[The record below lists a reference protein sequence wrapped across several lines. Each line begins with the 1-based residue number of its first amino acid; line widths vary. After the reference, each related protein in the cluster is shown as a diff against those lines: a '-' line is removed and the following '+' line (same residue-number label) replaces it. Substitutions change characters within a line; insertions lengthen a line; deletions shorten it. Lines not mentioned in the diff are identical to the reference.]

1 MRFAW
6 LRKNKAHNVPT
17 EQAGAR
23 PLSVIRI
30 VYNAVF
36 WIFLLPFIVR
46 TIDYGLG
53 FIAFTMVIFVR
64 LIANLYVNN
73 IVEFTPEQYER
84 FPLRS

>member
-6 LRKNKAHNVPT
+6 LREKRTDGVPVK
-17 EQAGAR
+17 QAGTR
-23 PLSVIRI
+23 PLALIRI

-36 WIFLLPFIVR
+36 WIFLVPFFVR
-46 TIDYGLG
+46 TIDYSLG
-53 FIAFTMVIFVR
+53 FIAFTIVILVR

-73 IVEFTPEQYER
+73 VVEFSPEQYES

>member
-6 LRKNKAHNVPT
+6 LRENKAENVSAKQT
-17 EQAGAR
+17 GTR
-23 PLSVIRI
+23 PLALIRI

-36 WIFLLPFIVR
+36 WIFLVPFFVR

-53 FIAFTMVIFVR
+53 FIAFTIVIFVR
-64 LIANLYVNN
+64 LVVNLYVNN
-73 IVEFTPEQYER
+73 VVEFTPEQYES